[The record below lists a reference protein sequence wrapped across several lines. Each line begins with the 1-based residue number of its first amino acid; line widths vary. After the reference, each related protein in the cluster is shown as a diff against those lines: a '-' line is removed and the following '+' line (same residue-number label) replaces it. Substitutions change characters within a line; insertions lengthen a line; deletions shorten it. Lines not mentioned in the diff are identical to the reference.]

1 MADIENNV
9 EQLAEHDQEASH
21 QESRERT
28 SEEDEEFLDPG
39 IEPRERVCPHDAGLA
54 SNPERDASEDASNE
68 HYPARAHDHVGP
80 RIRESVSHLTSPLPA
95 QMLRTTRIAPLRK

>member
-28 SEEDEEFLDPG
+28 SEEDEEVLDAG
-39 IEPRERVCPHDAGLA
+39 IEPRERVRPRDAGLA

-68 HYPARAHDHVGP
+68 HDPARPHDHVGP
-80 RIRESVSHLTSPLPA
+80 RISESVSHLTSPCADALYE
-95 QMLRTTRIAPLRK
+95 RIAPLRK

>member
-9 EQLAEHDQEASH
+9 EQLAEHDQEASR
-21 QESRERT
+21 QESRDRT

-39 IEPRERVCPHDAGLA
+39 IVPRERVRFHDAGLP

-68 HYPARAHDHVGP
+68 HDPARPHDRVGP
-80 RIRESVSHLTSPLPA
+80 RISESVSHLTSPCADALYE
-95 QMLRTTRIAPLRK
+95 RIAPLRK